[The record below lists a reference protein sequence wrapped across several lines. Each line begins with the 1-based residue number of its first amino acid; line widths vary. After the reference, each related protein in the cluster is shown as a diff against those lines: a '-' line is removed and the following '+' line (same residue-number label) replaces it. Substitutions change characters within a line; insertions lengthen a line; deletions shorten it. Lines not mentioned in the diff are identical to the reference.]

1 MPILPTNGL
10 NRVRYQAISCRSA
23 LNRVHGRFPFR
34 WSLNPYN
41 ACSHRCAFCYARAY
55 ARRADR
61 PSDDRYGHV
70 VGVKENVAE
79 VLAGELARTSW
90 QGESITIG
98 TATDAYQPAE
108 GRYRLTRSCLER
120 LIAAS
125 NPFSITTRGPLI
137 VRDIDLLVEA
147 SRRAAVSVA
156 FSVPTL
162 EEEIWRAT
170 EPGTAPPRQ
179 RLRAL
184 AMLVDAG
191 VRAGVFL
198 APVLPG
204 LSDRPELLER
214 VVVAARQ
221 AGATFVWMEMLNLKP
236 GCREHFMA
244 VLAESFPEQLP
255 RYRRLY
261 ASRTYLPASESAPLR
276 ARLDELRRRHG
287 IADRRTVRP
296 VPPEPARQLRLAL

>member
-1 MPILPTNGL
+1 MSRIS
-10 NRVRYQAISCRSA
+10 YQTVSCRSA
-23 LNRVHGRFPFR
+23 LNRVRGRFPFN

-55 ARRADR
+55 AQRADK
-61 PSDDRYGHV
+61 PSDERYGQV
-70 VGVKENVAE
+70 IGVKLNIAA
-79 VLAGELARTSW
+79 VLERELARSSW
-90 QGESITIG
+90 REEPINVG

-108 GRYRLTRSCLER
+108 GHYRLSRACLER
-120 LIAAS
+120 LVARS

-162 EEEIWRAT
+162 DERIWRAT

-184 AMLVDAG
+184 GLLIEAG
-191 VRAGVFL
+191 VKSGVFV

-204 LSDRPELLER
+204 LSDRPELLEQ

-221 AGATFVWMEMLNLKP
+221 VGAAFVWMEMLHLKP
-236 GCREHFMA
+236 GSREHF
-244 VLAESFPEQLP
+244 LAMLGEYFPEQLP
-255 RYRRLY
+255 LYQRLY
-261 ASRTYLPASESAPLR
+261 ARRAYLPASAGAPVR
-276 ARLDELRRRHG
+276 AELAELRRRHG
-287 IADRRTVRP
+287 IADRRAFRP
-296 VPPEPARQLRLAL
+296 TPPQPARQLLLPI

>member
-1 MPILPTNGL
+1 MGG
-10 NRVRYQAISCRSA
+10 VRYLETPCRSA
-23 LNRVHGRFPFR
+23 LNEVRARFPFR

-41 ACSHRCAFCYARAY
+41 ACAHRCAFCYARAY

-61 PSDDRYGHV
+61 PSDDRYGRV
-70 VGVKENVAE
+70 IGVKTNIAE
-79 VLAGELARTSW
+79 TLAGELARASW
-90 QGESITIG
+90 RNESIAIG
-98 TATDAYQPAE
+98 TATDPYQPAE
-108 GRYRLTRSCLER
+108 GRYRLTRFCLER

-137 VRDIDLLVEA
+137 VRDLDLLVEA

-162 EEEIWRAT
+162 DDEIWRAT
-170 EPGTAPPRQ
+170 EPGTPPPRQ

-184 AMLVDAG
+184 AMLVEAG
-191 VRAGVFL
+191 VRAGVFM

-204 LSDRPELLER
+204 LSDRPELLEE
-214 VVVAARQ
+214 VVAAARR
-221 AGATFVWMEMLNLKP
+221 AGATFVWLEMLNLKP
-236 GCREHFMA
+236 GCREHFLA

-255 RYRRLY
+255 LYQRLY
-261 ASRTYLPASESAPLR
+261 ARHTYLTACEGAPTR

-287 IADRRTVRP
+287 IADRRTARLA
-296 VPPEPARQLRLAL
+296 PPSPARQLRLAL